1 MEVRSTDVASA
12 AILAG
17 GRASRFGGR
26 DKSALVVGGTT
37 ILERQLAELSH
48 LTDDVMLIGRAVD
61 VPPPVRVIA
70 DRVSGAGPLGG
81 LDAALASA
89 RDDDVVVVACD
100 MPFVSAGFLAS
111 LLEFAHGVE
120 AVVPFVEGRHHPLC
134 AVYTRGCQ
142 ERVTRRLAN
151 GQLTMMGLVGELRV
165 RLVAPRDLPGFDCR
179 RLVANV
185 NTPGELENLEA
196 LQGHEP

>member
-1 MEVRSTDVASA
+1 MASA

-26 DKSALVVGGTT
+26 DKSTLVVAGAT
-37 ILERQLAELSH
+37 ILARQLTELSQ
-48 LTDDVMLIGRAVD
+48 LTDDIMVVGSTLNA
-61 VPPPVRVIA
+61 PPHVRVIA

-89 RDDDVVVVACD
+89 RDDAVVVVACD
-100 MPFVSAGFLAS
+100 MPFVSARFLAS
-111 LLEFAHGVE
+111 LLDLVRGVE
-120 AVVPFVEGRHHPLC
+120 AVVPLIDSRHHPLC
-134 AVYTRGCQ
+134 AVYTRQCQ
-142 ERVTRRLAN
+142 ERVARRLAN
-151 GQLTMMGLVGELRV
+151 GQLTMMGLLDEVRV
-165 RLVAPRDLPGFDCR
+165 RVVTARDLPGFDCR

-196 LQGHEP
+196 LQGHQP

>member
-1 MEVRSTDVASA
+1 MEVRSTHVSSA

-26 DKSALVVGGTT
+26 DKSTLVVGGAT
-37 ILERQLAELSH
+37 ILERQLAELSQ
-48 LTDDVMLIGRAVD
+48 LTDDVMLVGSATD
-61 VPPPVRVIA
+61 VPRSVRLIA

-89 RDDDVVVVACD
+89 RDDAVAVVACD

-111 LLEFAHGVE
+111 LLDFVRGFE
-120 AVVPFVEGRHHPLC
+120 AVVPFVEGRYHPLC
-134 AVYTRGCQ
+134 AVYTRQCRQ
-142 ERVTRRLAN
+142 RVARRLAN
-151 GQLTMMGLVGELRV
+151 GQLTMMGLLDEVRV
-165 RLVAPRDLPGFDCR
+165 RVVAPGDLPGFDCR

>member
-1 MEVRSTDVASA
+1 VASA

-26 DKSALVVGGTT
+26 DKSSLVVAGAT
-37 ILERQLAELSH
+37 ILERQLAELSQ
-48 LTDDVMLIGRAVD
+48 LTDDIMLVGSALD

-89 RDDDVVVVACD
+89 RDDAVVVVACD

-111 LLEFAHGVE
+111 LLDLARDVE
-120 AVVPFVEGRHHPLC
+120 AVVPLIEGRHHPLC
-134 AVYTRGCQ
+134 AVYTRQCQ

-151 GQLTMMGLVGELRV
+151 GQLRMMGLLDEVRV
-165 RLVAPRDLPGFDCR
+165 RVVGAGDLPGFDCR

-185 NTPGELENLEA
+185 NTPGELESLEA
-196 LQGHEP
+196 LQGHQP

>member
-1 MEVRSTDVASA
+1 VASA

-26 DKSALVVGGTT
+26 DKSTLVVGGTT
-37 ILERQLAELSH
+37 ILERQLAELSQ
-48 LTDDVMLIGRAVD
+48 LTDDIMLVGSALD

-89 RDDDVVVVACD
+89 RDDAVIVVACD

-111 LLEFAHGVE
+111 LLDFVRGVE
-120 AVVPFVEGRHHPLC
+120 AVVPLIEGRHHPLC
-134 AVYTRGCQ
+134 AVYTRRCQ
-142 ERVTRRLAN
+142 EPVARRLAN
-151 GQLTMMGLVGELRV
+151 DQLRMLGLLDEVRV
-165 RLVAPRDLPGFDCR
+165 RVVAARDLPGFDCR

-185 NTPGELENLEA
+185 NTPGELEKLEA
-196 LQGHEP
+196 LQGHQP